1 MYKDT
6 QMNAYNITK
15 LIAELKNGN
24 NVLYGNKMHYFVGRF
39 VGVATESTCTRIVL
53 RRQVTVRFMN

>member
-39 VGVATESTCTRIVL
+39 VGVATESTCIL